1 MGTLALYI
9 ECGIIDLSKIERNKD
24 MEKYVIT
31 AKKKGSDEAY
41 LSAIFEDNKLVAVVQ
56 NKKVSSEVNTE
67 DVAKFL
73 LAIKSDKRYY
83 PKNISDFINNEVQLI
98 EAIDVIEDSYIQE
111 LDF

>member
-1 MGTLALYI
+1 MKYDT
-9 ECGIIDLSKIERNKD
+9 IDLSKKERNKN

-83 PKNISDFINNEVQLI
+83 PQNISDFINNEVQLI
-98 EAIDVIEDSYIQE
+98 EASDVIEDSYIQE